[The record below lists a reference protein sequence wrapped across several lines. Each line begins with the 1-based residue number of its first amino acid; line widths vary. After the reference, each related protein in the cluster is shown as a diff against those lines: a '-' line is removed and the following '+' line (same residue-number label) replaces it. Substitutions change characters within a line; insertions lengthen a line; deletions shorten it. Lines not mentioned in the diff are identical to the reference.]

1 MSDARSKQPTERP
14 DPRPGPAVSA
24 AQPRSDETDAVE
36 WIFGEV
42 ADGRGLP
49 VIEAE
54 AVVNA
59 IDAEL
64 RWGGRLFFP
73 LLSPADVTSF
83 LHVHAV
89 NVATISMAL
98 AGSLQFE
105 PASVRKIGL
114 AALLTDIGLTCGPS
128 TAWQKQGPLTT
139 EEREDV
145 IRHPVEGARLLLT
158 AHASLDLAAVVAY
171 EHHLRMDGSGY
182 PRLAYP
188 RSAHYVSRL
197 VQICDVFCA
206 LSSPRPYRSAWP
218 LEIILSFIAERAGF
232 EFHPTLA
239 SALTVLVK
247 QHLTA
252 HAAA

>member
-1 MSDARSKQPTERP
+1 MSGARAKQPAEP
-14 DPRPGPAVSA
+14 LGPRPQPAAGA
-24 AQPRSDETDAVE
+24 AQPRPDETDAVE
-36 WIFGEV
+36 WIFGQV
-42 ADGRGLP
+42 AGGHGLP

-73 LLSPADVTSF
+73 LLVPTDVSSF

-98 AGSLQFE
+98 AESLQFD

-114 AALLTDIGLTCGPS
+114 AALLTDVGLVCGPS
-128 TAWQKQGPLTT
+128 AVWQKQGSLTA
-139 EEREDV
+139 EEREV
-145 IRHPVEGARLLLT
+145 VVRHPVEGARLLLN

-182 PRLAYP
+182 PRLAFP

-218 LEIILSFIAERAGF
+218 LEIIVSFIAERAGF